1 MNLYNCYLVIF
12 MDIGFTTEFI
22 WMGKRYFKVSF
33 MDMSR
38 ENLSKNLIKALRK
51 LTLTTKTQNI

>member
-1 MNLYNCYLVIF
+1 

>member
-1 MNLYNCYLVIF
+1 

-38 ENLSKNLIKALRK
+38 EYLSKNLIKALRK